1 MLKNK
6 DHFLS
11 VIIPVFKQA
20 STIRQDIYS
29 IFDTLERIRYDY
41 ELIVV
46 VDGTEVDNSYNE
58 AKKLRLKKL
67 KVVGYKH
74 NHGKGYALRFGM
86 ARSKGDYVAFIDSG
100 MEIDPNGLSLI
111 LEHLEWYQAD
121 IIVGS
126 KRHPASLIN
135 YPFERKVISF
145 GAYLIS
151 RFLLNLNIHDTQA
164 GLKLFRRPVLEKV
177 LPRLLIKN
185 YAIDL
190 ELLSVSNRLGFSRI
204 FEAPIKLNYGFS
216 SLTHATGIKIILS
229 SLLDALAVFYRLRL
243 LHYYDDRNKRRWIYD
258 PDLDMRINTG
268 R

>member
-11 VIIPVFKQA
+11 VIIPVYKQA
-20 STIRQDIYS
+20 TTIRQDIYS

-46 VDGTEVDNSYNE
+46 IDGTEVDSSYNE

-86 ARSKGDYVAFIDSG
+86 ARSKGDYVAFIDAG

-126 KRHPASLIN
+126 KRHAASQVN
-135 YPFERKVISF
+135 YS
-145 GAYLIS
+145 
-151 RFLLNLNIHDTQA
+151 
-164 GLKLFRRPVLEKV
+164 
-177 LPRLLIKN
+177 
-185 YAIDL
+185 
-190 ELLSVSNRLGFSRI
+190 FSR
-204 FEAPIKLNYGFS
+204 KL
-216 SLTHATGIKIILS
+216 
-229 SLLDALAVFYRLRL
+229 
-243 LHYYDDRNKRRWIYD
+243 
-258 PDLDMRINTG
+258 
-268 R
+268 

>member
-11 VIIPVFKQA
+11 VIIPVYKQA
-20 STIRQDIYS
+20 TTIRQDIYS

-46 VDGTEVDNSYNE
+46 IDGTEVDSSYNE

-86 ARSKGDYVAFIDSG
+86 ARSKGDYVAFIDAG

-190 ELLSVSNRLGFSRI
+190 EILSVSNRLGFSRI

-216 SLTHATGIKIILS
+216 SLTHATGLKIILS
-229 SLLDALAVFYRLRL
+229 CLRDALAVFYRLRL

-258 PDLDMRINTG
+258 PDLDLRINTG

>member
-1 MLKNK
+1 MVKNK
-6 DHFLS
+6 EHFLS
-11 VIIPVFKQA
+11 VIIPVYKQA
-20 STIRQDIYS
+20 ATIRQDIYS

-46 VDGTEVDNSYNE
+46 IDGTEVDSSYNE

-86 ARSKGDYVAFIDSG
+86 ARSRGDYVAFIDAG

-216 SLTHATGIKIILS
+216 SLTHATGFKIILNC
-229 SLLDALAVFYRLRL
+229 LRDALAVFYRLRL
-243 LHYYDDRNKRRWIYD
+243 LHYYDDRNKRHWIYD
-258 PDLDMRINTG
+258 PDLDLRINTG